1 MEELLKI
8 DKSNESHY
16 KVLKLIGGDEVFCK
30 IIQEYADALVVEMP
44 MTIVKHQVVVPPKQ
58 QRTNERKVIEHTGL
72 DRWMNYT
79 HDETFII
86 YKERILSFGSL
97 APEVLVYYKMLSK
110 KAKIESGHMK
120 DVDENEIMEHIQENL
135 ARVAAMMGDD
145 MDEMEL
151 EETPAE
157 ELIATKR
164 ILH

>member
-8 DKSNESHY
+8 DKSNEAHY

-30 IIQEYADALVVEMP
+30 VVQEFADALVVEMP
-44 MTIVKHQVVVPPKQ
+44 MTIVKHQVVVPPQ
-58 QRTNERKVIEHTGL
+58 QQKNERKIVEHTGL

-97 APEVLVYYKMLSK
+97 APEVLVYYKLLSK
-110 KAKIESGHMK
+110 KAKMEDGQMK
-120 DVDENEIMEHIQENL
+120 DVEESEIMEHIQENL
-135 ARVAAMMGDD
+135 ARVAAMMGED

-151 EETPAE
+151 EETPSE

-164 ILH
+164 VLH